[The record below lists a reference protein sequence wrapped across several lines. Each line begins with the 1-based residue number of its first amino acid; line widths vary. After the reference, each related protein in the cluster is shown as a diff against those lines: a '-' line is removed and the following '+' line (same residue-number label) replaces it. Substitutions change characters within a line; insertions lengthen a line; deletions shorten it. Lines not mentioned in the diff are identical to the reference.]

1 MKNGPYVIVE
11 VKGNLLYE
19 DPRGVAKTKVAK
31 EYATKTDIEYLMM
44 KGIDAVVHLYYYL
57 IKKGVVADKAG
68 NILFRYL
75 DGVNWDNPIF
85 RNNSS
90 LDI

>member
-1 MKNGPYVIVE
+1 MR
-11 VKGNLLYE
+11 VKADHLYE
-19 DPRGVAKTKVAK
+19 DPRGVAKAKAAK
-31 EYATKTDIEYLMM
+31 EYVTKTDIEYLMM